1 MTSIGNQAY
10 PTTRHGERLI
20 LRTMTPSDLP
30 AVLAIQQACYPP
42 SMNESGMTILERLA
56 CAPTLAWVA
65 VMGGQPAA
73 YLMTYPSKLGKVTPL
88 GGSFEIPDEPD
99 CLYFHDLAV
108 RPCASGNGLGAV
120 LVRHALASS
129 RWPSAALVCV
139 QDARKFW
146 IQQGFAEA
154 VTQEAQQ
161 LSQLATYPGKVRY
174 MVRRMG

>member
-1 MTSIGNQAY
+1 MTTTWNQAY
-10 PTTRHGERLI
+10 PTTRMI
-20 LRTMTPSDLP
+20 LRTMAPSDLQ

-42 SMNESGMTILERLA
+42 SMNESGETILERLA

-73 YLMTYPSKLGKVTPL
+73 YLMTYPSKIGKVTPL

-108 RPCASGNGLGAV
+108 RPCASGNGLGAA

-139 QDARKFW
+139 QDAREFW
-146 IQQGFAEA
+146 IQHGFAEA
-154 VTQEAQQ
+154 VTREAQQ
-161 LSQLATYPGKVRY
+161 QAQLATYPGKVRY